1 MPTVIPECEKVSR
14 QNFRICRDNL
24 WHNVQMRLTPN
35 FKVMALTLLPILFLT
50 ACAQSPVDSETVIT
64 QADVTSVS
72 ITPVEDLADARIVA
86 LANGAAELIAAMG
99 YRDNLVGRDIA
110 SSTIELRDIPVVTSG
125 HQVIP
130 ETIIALQPTLVIID
144 DATGPSSAI
153 TKLESAGIRI
163 ANISQSWNLADLLI
177 KIKELGVALGAPQ
190 SAALL
195 QSVLAESVDG
205 TLAKA
210 SSESKQLKVAFLYL
224 RGTSSIYL
232 VGGQGSGADYLI
244 NATGAID
251 IGAKQLAKPFT
262 PLTAETM
269 AQLNPDLILVMIA
282 GLESVG
288 GVSGLVELPGIAQTN
303 AGKNRQ
309 VVAVDDS
316 LLLSF
321 GPRTPSLIAK
331 MAAAFGVIANA

>member
-1 MPTVIPECEKVSR
+1 
-14 QNFRICRDNL
+14 
-24 WHNVQMRLTPN
+24 MRRVPIL
-35 FKVMALTLLPILFLT
+35 KVMALTLVSIFMLT
-50 ACAQSPVDSETVIT
+50 ACTQSQSQSEKVIT
-64 QADVTSVS
+64 QSDVSNVSV
-72 ITPVEDLADARIVA
+72 TPIEKLTDARIVA

-99 YRDNLVGRDIA
+99 YQENLVGRDIA
-110 SSTIELRDIPVVTSG
+110 SSTTELTDVPIVTSG

-153 TKLESAGIRI
+153 AKLRAAGIRI
-163 ANISQSWNLADLLI
+163 VNVSQSWNLGELVS
-177 KIKELGVALGAPQ
+177 KIEQIGAALGAPR
-190 SAALL
+190 SAARLNNLL
-195 QSVLAESVDG
+195 TESISG
-205 TLAKA
+205 TLVEA
-210 SSESKQLKVAFLYL
+210 SATSKKLKIAFLYL

-232 VGGQGSGADYLI
+232 VGGKGSGADYLI
-244 NATGAID
+244 EATGAVD
-251 IGAKQLAKPFT
+251 VGAEKLTKPFT

-269 AQLNPDLILVMIA
+269 AQLNPDLILVMIG

-288 GVSGLVELPGIAQTN
+288 GVSGLVELPGVAQTP

-321 GPRTPSLIAK
+321 GPRTPSLISELAT
-331 MAAAFGVIANA
+331 AFGVVKSA

>member
-1 MPTVIPECEKVSR
+1 MRRMPT
-14 QNFRICRDNL
+14 L
-24 WHNVQMRLTPN
+24 
-35 FKVMALTLLPILFLT
+35 KVMALTLMPILLLT
-50 ACAQSPVDSETVIT
+50 ACAQSKSNSEIQIT

-72 ITPVEDLADARIVA
+72 VTPVEKLTDVKIVA

-99 YRDNLVGRDIA
+99 YLDNLVGRDIA
-110 SSTIELRDIPVVTSG
+110 SSTPELKDVPVVTSG

-130 ETIIALQPTLVIID
+130 ETIIALQPTLVIVD
-144 DATGPSSAI
+144 DATGPGSAI
-153 TKLESAGIRI
+153 AKLERAGIRI
-163 ANISQSWNLADLLI
+163 IKISQSWNLAELVI
-177 KIKELGVALGAPQ
+177 KVDQIGSAIGAPQ

-195 QSVLAESVDG
+195 RNILSESVKG
-205 TLAKA
+205 NLVGPSSAK
-210 SSESKQLKVAFLYL
+210 EKLKVAFLYL

-251 IGAKQLAKPFT
+251 IGAQQLDKPFT

-288 GVSGLVELPGIAQTN
+288 GVSGLVELPGIAQTQ

-321 GPRTPSLIAK
+321 GPRTPSLINEL
-331 MAAAFGVIANA
+331 AAAFGVISNA

>member
-1 MPTVIPECEKVSR
+1 MRRMPT
-14 QNFRICRDNL
+14 L
-24 WHNVQMRLTPN
+24 
-35 FKVMALTLLPILFLT
+35 KVMALTLMPILLLT
-50 ACAQSPVDSETVIT
+50 ACAQSPVVSQTVIT

-72 ITPVEDLADARIVA
+72 ITPVEELTDARIVA

-110 SSTIELRDIPVVTSG
+110 SSTIELKDVPVVTSG

-130 ETIIALQPTLVIID
+130 ETIIALQPTLVIVD

-153 TKLESAGIRI
+153 TTLESAGIRVT
-163 ANISQSWNLADLLI
+163 NVSQSWDLADLLV
-177 KIKELGVALGAPQ
+177 KIKELGAALGAPQ

-195 QSVLAESVDG
+195 QKVLAETVDG
-205 TLAKA
+205 TMAGA
-210 SSESKQLKVAFLYL
+210 TSADKQLKVAFLYL

-232 VGGQGSGADYLI
+232 VGGQSSGADYLI

-269 AQLNPDLILVMIA
+269 AQLNPDLILVMIE

-321 GPRTPSLIAK
+321 GPRTPSLIEK
-331 MAAAFGVIANA
+331 LAAAFGVIANA

>member
-1 MPTVIPECEKVSR
+1 MRRVPT
-14 QNFRICRDNL
+14 L
-24 WHNVQMRLTPN
+24 
-35 FKVMALTLLPILFLT
+35 KVMALTLMPILLLT
-50 ACAQSPVDSETVIT
+50 ACAQSLVNSQTTIT
-64 QADVTSVS
+64 QSDVTSMSV
-72 ITPVEDLADARIVA
+72 TPVEELTDVKIVA
-86 LANGAAELIAAMG
+86 LANGAAELIASMG
-99 YRDNLVGRDIA
+99 YLDNLVGRDIA
-110 SSTIELRDIPVVTSG
+110 SSTPELKDVPVVTSG

-130 ETIIALQPTLVIID
+130 ETIISLQPTLVITD

-163 ANISQSWNLADLLI
+163 VNISQSWNLADLVI
-177 KIKELGVALGAPQ
+177 KVEEIGAALGAPQ

-195 QSVLAESVDG
+195 KSILLESINGNLVAANPAD
-205 TLAKA
+205 KR
-210 SSESKQLKVAFLYL
+210 LKVAFLYL

-232 VGGQGSGADYLI
+232 VGGQGSG
-244 NATGAID
+244 
-251 IGAKQLAKPFT
+251 
-262 PLTAETM
+262 AETM

-288 GVSGLVELPGIAQTN
+288 GVSGLVELPGIAQTQ

-321 GPRTPSLIAK
+321 GPRAPSLINEL
-331 MAAAFGVIANA
+331 AAAFGVISNA

>member
-1 MPTVIPECEKVSR
+1 
-14 QNFRICRDNL
+14 
-24 WHNVQMRLTPN
+24 
-35 FKVMALTLLPILFLT
+35 MALTITPILLLT
-50 ACAQSPVDSETVIT
+50 ACAQSSSNSQTVIT
-64 QADVTSVS
+64 QADVTSVAV
-72 ITPVEDLADARIVA
+72 TPVETLTGLRIVA
-86 LANGAAELIAAMG
+86 LANGAAELISAMG
-99 YRDNLVGRDIA
+99 YRENLVGRDIA
-110 SSTIELRDIPVVTSG
+110 SSTAELKSVPVVTSG

-153 TKLESAGIRI
+153 AKLRAAGIRI
-163 ANISQSWNLADLLI
+163 VNVSQSWNMADLLI
-177 KIKELGVALGAPQ
+177 KVEEIGNAIGAPR

-195 QSVLAESVDG
+195 RNILADSATGKISG
-205 TLAKA
+205 TSTTGKKL
-210 SSESKQLKVAFLYL
+210 EIAFLYL

-232 VGGQGSGADYLI
+232 VGGKGSGADYLI
-244 NATGAID
+244 EATGAVD
-251 IGAKQLAKPFT
+251 VGAEKLSKPFT

-269 AQLNPDLILVMIA
+269 AQLNPDLILVMIG

-288 GVSGLVELPGIAQTN
+288 GVSGLVELPGIAQTP

-321 GPRTPSLIAK
+321 GPRTPSLISELAT
-331 MAAAFGVIANA
+331 AFGLIKSA

>member
-1 MPTVIPECEKVSR
+1 
-14 QNFRICRDNL
+14 
-24 WHNVQMRLTPN
+24 MRRVPIL
-35 FKVMALTLLPILFLT
+35 KVMALTLMPIFMLT
-50 ACAQSPVDSETVIT
+50 ACTQSQSQSEKVIT
-64 QADVTSVS
+64 QSDVSNVSV
-72 ITPVEDLADARIVA
+72 TPIEKLTDARIVA

-99 YRDNLVGRDIA
+99 YQENLVGRDIA
-110 SSTIELRDIPVVTSG
+110 SSTTELTDVPIVTSG

-153 TKLESAGIRI
+153 AKLRAAGIRI
-163 ANISQSWNLADLLI
+163 VNVSQSWNLGELVS
-177 KIKELGVALGAPQ
+177 KIEQIGAALAAPQ
-190 SAALL
+190 SAARLNNLL
-195 QSVLAESVDG
+195 TESISGSLVE
-205 TLAKA
+205 A
-210 SSESKQLKVAFLYL
+210 SATSKKLKIAFLYL

-232 VGGQGSGADYLI
+232 VGGKGSGADYLI
-244 NATGAID
+244 EATGAVD
-251 IGAKQLAKPFT
+251 VGAEKLSKPFT

-269 AQLNPDLILVMIA
+269 AQLNPDLILVMIG

-288 GVSGLVELPGIAQTN
+288 GVSGLVELPGIAQTP

-321 GPRTPSLIAK
+321 GPRTPSLISELAS
-331 MAAAFGVIANA
+331 AFGVVKSA

>member
-1 MPTVIPECEKVSR
+1 
-14 QNFRICRDNL
+14 
-24 WHNVQMRLTPN
+24 MRRLPIL
-35 FKVMALTLLPILFLT
+35 KVMALTLMPILLLT
-50 ACAQSPVDSETVIT
+50 ACAQSKSNSEIQIT

-72 ITPVEDLADARIVA
+72 VTPVEKLTDVKIVA

-99 YRDNLVGRDIA
+99 YLDNLVGRDIA
-110 SSTIELRDIPVVTSG
+110 SSTPELKDVPVVTSG

-130 ETIIALQPTLVIID
+130 ETIIALQPMLVIVD
-144 DATGPSSAI
+144 DATGPGSAI
-153 TKLESAGIRI
+153 TKLEQAGIRI
-163 ANISQSWNLADLLI
+163 IKISQSWNLAELVI
-177 KIKELGVALGAPQ
+177 KVDQIGSAIGAPQ

-195 QSVLAESVDG
+195 RNILSESVKG
-205 TLAKA
+205 NLVGPSSAK
-210 SSESKQLKVAFLYL
+210 EKLKVAFLYL

-251 IGAKQLAKPFT
+251 IGAQQLDKPFT

-288 GVSGLVELPGIAQTN
+288 GVSGLVELPGIAQTQ
-303 AGKNRQ
+303 AGKNRE

-321 GPRTPSLIAK
+321 GPRTPSLINEL
-331 MAAAFGVIANA
+331 AAAFGVISNA

>member
-1 MPTVIPECEKVSR
+1 MPT
-14 QNFRICRDNL
+14 L
-24 WHNVQMRLTPN
+24 
-35 FKVMALTLLPILFLT
+35 KVMALTLMPILLLT
-50 ACAQSPVDSETVIT
+50 ACAQSLVNSQTVIT
-64 QADVTSVS
+64 QSDVTSVS
-72 ITPVEDLADARIVA
+72 VTPVEKLTDARIVA

-99 YRDNLVGRDIA
+99 YLDNLVGRDIA
-110 SSTIELRDIPVVTSG
+110 SSTPELKDVPVVTSG

-130 ETIIALQPTLVIID
+130 ETIIALQPTLVIVD

-163 ANISQSWNLADLLI
+163 VKISQSWNLADLVI
-177 KIKELGVALGAPQ
+177 KVEQIGAVLKAPK

-195 QSVLAESVDG
+195 KNILLESVNG
-205 TLAKA
+205 NLVAANPAEKR
-210 SSESKQLKVAFLYL
+210 LKVAFLYL

-232 VGGQGSGADYLI
+232 VGGEGSGADYLI

-251 IGAKQLAKPFT
+251 IGAQQLDKPFT

-288 GVSGLVELPGIAQTN
+288 GVSGLVELPGIAQTG

-321 GPRTPSLIAK
+321 GPRTPSLISEL
-331 MAAAFGVIANA
+331 AAAFGVIANA

>member
-1 MPTVIPECEKVSR
+1 MRRMPI
-14 QNFRICRDNL
+14 L
-24 WHNVQMRLTPN
+24 
-35 FKVMALTLLPILFLT
+35 KVMALTLMPILMLT
-50 ACAQSPVDSETVIT
+50 ACAQSESSSQNVIT
-64 QADVTSVS
+64 QSDVTSVS
-72 ITPVEDLADARIVA
+72 VTPVEKLIDVRIVA
-86 LANGAAELIAAMG
+86 LANSAAELISAMG
-99 YRDNLVGRDIA
+99 YQDNLVGRDIA
-110 SSTIELRDIPVVTSG
+110 SSTAKLKDVPLVTSG

-130 ETIIALQPTLVIID
+130 ETIIALEPTLVIVD

-153 TKLESAGIRI
+153 TQLKAAGIRVVS
-163 ANISQSWNLADLLI
+163 ISQSWNLAELVI
-177 KIKELGVALGAPQ
+177 KVEQIGIALGTPQ

-195 QSVLAESVDG
+195 KNVLSESVTGNLVGVSQTD
-205 TLAKA
+205 KR
-210 SSESKQLKVAFLYL
+210 LKIAFLYL

-251 IGAKQLAKPFT
+251 AGAQKLDKPFT

-269 AQLNPDLILVMIA
+269 ALLNPDLILVMIG

-288 GVSGLVELPGIAQTN
+288 GVSGLVDLPGIAQTT

-309 VVAVDDS
+309 VIAVDDS

-321 GPRTPSLIAK
+321 GPRTPSLIEK
-331 MAAAFGVIANA
+331 LAAAFGVIANA

>member
-1 MPTVIPECEKVSR
+1 
-14 QNFRICRDNL
+14 
-24 WHNVQMRLTPN
+24 MRRVPIL
-35 FKVMALTLLPILFLT
+35 KVMALTLVPIFMLT
-50 ACAQSPVDSETVIT
+50 ACTQSQPQSEKVIT
-64 QADVTSVS
+64 QSDVTNVSV
-72 ITPVEDLADARIVA
+72 TPIEKLNDARIVA

-99 YRDNLVGRDIA
+99 YQENLVGRDIA
-110 SSTIELRDIPVVTSG
+110 SSTTELIDVPIVTSG

-153 TKLESAGIRI
+153 AKLSAAGILVV
-163 ANISQSWNLADLLI
+163 NISQSWNLA
-177 KIKELGVALGAPQ
+177 ELGIKVEQIGAALGAPQ
-190 SAALL
+190 SAVRLNNLL
-195 QSVLAESVDG
+195 TDSITGTSVE
-205 TLAKA
+205 A
-210 SSESKQLKVAFLYL
+210 SATSKKLKIAFLYL

-232 VGGQGSGADYLI
+232 VGGKGSGADYLI
-244 NATGAID
+244 EATGAVD
-251 IGAKQLAKPFT
+251 VGAEKLSKPFT

-269 AQLNPDLILVMIA
+269 AQLNPDLILVMIG

-288 GVSGLVELPGIAQTN
+288 GVSGLVELPGIAQTP

-321 GPRTPSLIAK
+321 GPRTPSLISEL
-331 MAAAFGVIANA
+331 AAAFGVIKSA

>member
-1 MPTVIPECEKVSR
+1 MRRKP
-14 QNFRICRDNL
+14 NL
-24 WHNVQMRLTPN
+24 
-35 FKVMALTLLPILFLT
+35 KVMALTLLPILLLT
-50 ACAQSPVDSETVIT
+50 ACAQSSVDSQTVIT
-64 QADVTSVS
+64 QADVASVS
-72 ITPVEDLADARIVA
+72 ITPVEELTDARIVA

-110 SSTIELRDIPVVTSG
+110 SSTIELKDVPVVTSG

-130 ETIIALQPTLVIID
+130 ETIIAVQPNLVIVD

-153 TKLESAGIRI
+153 TKLESAGIPI
-163 ANISQSWNLADLLI
+163 INISQSWNLADLLI
-177 KIKELGVALGAPQ
+177 KIKELGTALGAPQ

-195 QSVLAESVDG
+195 QKVLAESVDV
-205 TLAKA
+205 TLAGA
-210 SSESKQLKVAFLYL
+210 TSADKQKKIAFLYL

-251 IGAKQLAKPFT
+251 VGAKQLAKPFT

-269 AQLNPDLILVMIA
+269 AQLNPDLILVMIE

-288 GVSGLVELPGIAQTN
+288 GVSGLVELPGIAQTQ

-321 GPRTPSLIAK
+321 GPRTPSLIEK

>member
-1 MPTVIPECEKVSR
+1 
-14 QNFRICRDNL
+14 
-24 WHNVQMRLTPN
+24 
-35 FKVMALTLLPILFLT
+35 
-50 ACAQSPVDSETVIT
+50 
-64 QADVTSVS
+64 
-72 ITPVEDLADARIVA
+72 
-86 LANGAAELIAAMG
+86 MG
-99 YRDNLVGRDIA
+99 YLDNLVGRDIA
-110 SSTIELRDIPVVTSG
+110 SSTPELKDVPVVTSG

-130 ETIIALQPTLVIID
+130 ETIIALRPTLVIVD

-153 TKLESAGIRI
+153 TKLESARIRI
-163 ANISQSWNLADLLI
+163 VNISQSWNLADLVT
-177 KIKELGVALGAPQ
+177 KIEEIGAALKAPK

-195 QSVLAESVDG
+195 KNILLESVNGNLVKSGPAD
-205 TLAKA
+205 KR
-210 SSESKQLKVAFLYL
+210 LKVAFLYL

-251 IGAKQLAKPFT
+251 IGAQQLDKPFT

-288 GVSGLVELPGIAQTN
+288 GVSGLVELPGIAQTG

-321 GPRTPSLIAK
+321 GPRTPSLISEL
-331 MAAAFGVIANA
+331 AAAFGVIANA

>member
-1 MPTVIPECEKVSR
+1 MRRKP
-14 QNFRICRDNL
+14 NL
-24 WHNVQMRLTPN
+24 
-35 FKVMALTLLPILFLT
+35 KVMALTLLPILLLT
-50 ACAQSPVDSETVIT
+50 ACAQSSVDSQTVIT
-64 QADVTSVS
+64 QADVASVS
-72 ITPVEDLADARIVA
+72 ITPVEELTDARIVA

-110 SSTIELRDIPVVTSG
+110 SSTIELKDVLVVTSG

-130 ETIIALQPTLVIID
+130 ETIIALQPTLVIVD

-153 TKLESAGIRI
+153 TTLESAGIRVT
-163 ANISQSWNLADLLI
+163 NVSQSWDLADLLV
-177 KIKELGVALGAPQ
+177 KIKELGAALGAPQ

-195 QSVLAESVDG
+195 QKVLAETVDG
-205 TLAKA
+205 TMAGA
-210 SSESKQLKVAFLYL
+210 TSADKQLKVAFLYL

-232 VGGQGSGADYLI
+232 VGGQSSGADYLI

-269 AQLNPDLILVMIA
+269 AQLNPDLILVMIE

-321 GPRTPSLIAK
+321 GPRTPSLIEK
-331 MAAAFGVIANA
+331 LAAAFGVIANA

>member
-1 MPTVIPECEKVSR
+1 
-14 QNFRICRDNL
+14 
-24 WHNVQMRLTPN
+24 MRLLPN
-35 FKVMALTLLPILFLT
+35 LKVMALTLLPILLLT
-50 ACAQSPVDSETVIT
+50 ACAQSSVDSQTVIT
-64 QADVTSVS
+64 QADVASVS
-72 ITPVEDLADARIVA
+72 ITPVEELTDARIVA

-110 SSTIELRDIPVVTSG
+110 SSTIELKDVPVVTSG

-130 ETIIALQPTLVIID
+130 ETIIALQPTLVIVD
-144 DATGPSSAI
+144 DATGPRSAI
-153 TKLESAGIRI
+153 TTLESAGIRVT
-163 ANISQSWNLADLLI
+163 NISQSWDLADLLV
-177 KIKELGVALGAPQ
+177 KIKELGAALGAPQ

-195 QSVLAESVDG
+195 QKVLAESVDG
-205 TLAKA
+205 TLAGA
-210 SSESKQLKVAFLYL
+210 TSADKQLKVAFLYL

-251 IGAKQLAKPFT
+251 VGAEQLAKPFT

-269 AQLNPDLILVMIA
+269 AQLNPDLILVMIE

-321 GPRTPSLIAK
+321 GPRTPSLIEK

>member
-1 MPTVIPECEKVSR
+1 MRRMPI
-14 QNFRICRDNL
+14 L
-24 WHNVQMRLTPN
+24 
-35 FKVMALTLLPILFLT
+35 KVMALTLLPIFLLT
-50 ACAQSPVDSETVIT
+50 ACAQGETNSQNVIT
-64 QADVTSVS
+64 QSNVTSVS
-72 ITPVEDLADARIVA
+72 VTPVEKLTDVRIVA

-99 YRDNLVGRDIA
+99 YQDNLVGRDVA
-110 SSTIELRDIPVVTSG
+110 SSTAELSDVPLVTSG

-130 ETIIALQPTLVIID
+130 ETIIALQPSLVIID
-144 DATGPSSAI
+144 DATGPTNAI
-153 TKLESAGIRI
+153 SKLENAGIRI
-163 ANISQSWNLADLLI
+163 VNISQSWNLAELVI
-177 KIKELGVALGAPQ
+177 KIDEIGVALGTPQ
-190 SAALL
+190 SAARLKN
-195 QSVLAESVDG
+195 VLSESVTG
-205 TLAKA
+205 NLVGA
-210 SSESKQLKVAFLYL
+210 SPTDKRLKVAFLYL

-251 IGAKQLAKPFT
+251 VGAQQLDKPFT

-269 AQLNPDLILVMIA
+269 ALLNPDLILVMIG

-288 GVSGLVELPGIAQTN
+288 GVSGLVDLPGIAQTT

-321 GPRTPSLIAK
+321 GPRTPSLISEL
-331 MAAAFGVIANA
+331 AAAFGVIKNA

>member
-1 MPTVIPECEKVSR
+1 M
-14 QNFRICRDNL
+14 
-24 WHNVQMRLTPN
+24 QMRRKPN
-35 FKVMALTLLPILFLT
+35 IKVMALTLMPILLLT
-50 ACAQSPVDSETVIT
+50 ACAQSPTKSETVIT
-64 QADVTSVS
+64 QADVASVS
-72 ITPVEDLADARIVA
+72 ITPVEELTDARIVA

-99 YRDNLVGRDIA
+99 YRENLVGRDIA
-110 SSTIELRDIPVVTSG
+110 SSTIELKDIPVVTSG

-130 ETIIALQPTLVIID
+130 ETIIALQPTLVIVD

-153 TKLESAGIRI
+153 SKLESAGIRI
-163 ANISQSWNLADLLI
+163 ANISQSWNLADLLV
-177 KIKELGVALGAPQ
+177 KIKQIGAAVGAPQ

-195 QSVLAESVDG
+195 QSVLAESIG
-205 TLAKA
+205 QTLAGATSADK
-210 SSESKQLKVAFLYL
+210 KVKIAFLYL

-244 NATGAID
+244 TATGAID
-251 IGAKQLAKPFT
+251 IGAKQLDKPFT

-288 GVSGLVELPGIAQTN
+288 GVAGLVELPGIAQTG
-303 AGKNRQ
+303 AGKNGQ

-321 GPRTPSLIAK
+321 GPRTPSLIEK

>member
-1 MPTVIPECEKVSR
+1 MP
-14 QNFRICRDNL
+14 NL
-24 WHNVQMRLTPN
+24 
-35 FKVMALTLLPILFLT
+35 KVMALTLLPILLLT
-50 ACAQSPVDSETVIT
+50 ACAQSSVDSQTVIT
-64 QADVTSVS
+64 QADVNSIS
-72 ITPVEDLADARIVA
+72 ITPVEELTDARIVA
-86 LANGAAELIAAMG
+86 LANGATELIAAMG
-99 YRDNLVGRDIA
+99 YLDNLVGRDIA
-110 SSTIELRDIPVVTSG
+110 SSTIELKDVPVVTSG

-130 ETIIALQPTLVIID
+130 ETIIAVQPTLVIVD

-163 ANISQSWNLADLLI
+163 VNISQSWNLADLLI
-177 KIKELGVALGAPQ
+177 KIKELGAALGAPQ

-195 QSVLAESVDG
+195 QKVLAESVDG
-205 TLAKA
+205 TLAGA
-210 SSESKQLKVAFLYL
+210 SSADKQKKIAFLYL

-251 IGAKQLAKPFT
+251 VGAKQLAKPFT

-269 AQLNPDLILVMIA
+269 AQLNPDLILVMIE

-288 GVSGLVELPGIAQTN
+288 GVSGLVELPGIAQTQ

-321 GPRTPSLIAK
+321 GPRTPSLIEK

>member
-1 MPTVIPECEKVSR
+1 MPT
-14 QNFRICRDNL
+14 L
-24 WHNVQMRLTPN
+24 
-35 FKVMALTLLPILFLT
+35 KVMALTLMPIFLLT
-50 ACAQSPVDSETVIT
+50 ACAQSPSDSQTVIT
-64 QADVTSVS
+64 KSDVTSVS
-72 ITPVEDLADARIVA
+72 VTPVEQLSDVRIVA

-99 YRDNLVGRDIA
+99 YRENLVGRDIA
-110 SSTIELRDIPVVTSG
+110 SSTTELKDVPVVTSG

-153 TKLESAGIRI
+153 TKLANARIRI
-163 ANISQSWNLADLLI
+163 VNISQSWNLADLLI
-177 KIKELGVALGAPQ
+177 KVDEIGSAIKAPQ

-195 QSVLAESVDG
+195 RNIL
-205 TLAKA
+205 
-210 SSESKQLKVAFLYL
+210 SEAVNKNLVGPTSTDKQLKIAFLYL

-244 NATGAID
+244 NATGAVD
-251 IGAKQLAKPFT
+251 VGAQQLAKPFT

-269 AQLNPDLILVMIA
+269 ALLNPDLILVMIA

-288 GVSGLVELPGIAQTN
+288 GVSGLVELPGIAQTQ

-321 GPRTPSLIAK
+321 GPRTPSLIDQLAV
-331 MAAAFGVIANA
+331 AFGVIANA

>member
-1 MPTVIPECEKVSR
+1 MRRMPT
-14 QNFRICRDNL
+14 L
-24 WHNVQMRLTPN
+24 
-35 FKVMALTLLPILFLT
+35 KVMALTLMPILFLT
-50 ACAQSPVDSETVIT
+50 ACAQSPVNSQTAIT
-64 QADVTSVS
+64 QSDVISISV
-72 ITPVEDLADARIVA
+72 TPVEELTGVRIVA

-99 YRDNLVGRDIA
+99 YLENLVGRDIA
-110 SSTIELRDIPVVTSG
+110 SSTPELKDVPVVTSG

-130 ETIIALQPTLVIID
+130 ETIISLQPTLVITD

-153 TKLESAGIRI
+153 TKLEKAGIRI
-163 ANISQSWNLADLLI
+163 VNISQSWNLADLVI
-177 KIKELGVALGAPQ
+177 KVKEIGAALGAPQ
-190 SAALL
+190 SATLL
-195 QSVLAESVDG
+195 KSILLESINGNLVAANPAD
-205 TLAKA
+205 KR
-210 SSESKQLKVAFLYL
+210 LKVAFLYL

-251 IGAKQLAKPFT
+251 IGAQKLTKPFT

-288 GVSGLVELPGIAQTN
+288 GVSGLVELPGVAQTQ

-321 GPRTPSLIAK
+321 GPRTPSLISEL
-331 MAAAFGVIANA
+331 AAAFGVIANA